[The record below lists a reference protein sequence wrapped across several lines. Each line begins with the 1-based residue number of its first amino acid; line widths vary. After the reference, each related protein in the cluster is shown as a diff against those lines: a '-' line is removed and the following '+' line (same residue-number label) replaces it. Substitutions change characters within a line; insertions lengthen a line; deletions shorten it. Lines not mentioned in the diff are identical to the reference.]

1 MFAATT
7 AARRQALA
15 TQRASK
21 RLNVRYASNSSKST
35 QASPSNISK
44 YVKLASAA
52 STLAA
57 VAYTAGSIYP
67 PTLATYISPRVAPPP
82 PDPNAPESIAYV
94 EALEDTLQNLPALQ
108 ALRNRPDADEWYETR
123 PFVALSE
130 ERRANSLT
138 AGALRGPGKLAL
150 PPIVRARKDE
160 SESYI
165 FMHVGT
171 GLCGHEGIVH
181 GGLLAT
187 ILDESL
193 GRISILNLPDKVGVT
208 ANLNLN
214 YKAPTRANQF
224 LVVKTHLDGTLLVE
238 ATALFIQPRYAKLLN
253 TNQIREVLGGP
264 PVSVPLTEGS
274 GAPFP
279 APVAVSE
286 KSTA

>member
-1 MFAATT
+1 MLAATT

-15 TQRASK
+15 TQRAPK

-160 SESYI
+160 SESY
-165 FMHVGT
+165 
-171 GLCGHEGIVH
+171 
-181 GGLLAT
+181 
-187 ILDESL
+187 S
-193 GRISILNLPDKVGVT
+193 
-208 ANLNLN
+208 
-214 YKAPTRANQF
+214 
-224 LVVKTHLDGTLLVE
+224 TL
-238 ATALFIQPRYAKLLN
+238 R
-253 TNQIREVLGGP
+253 
-264 PVSVPLTEGS
+264 
-274 GAPFP
+274 
-279 APVAVSE
+279 
-286 KSTA
+286 